1 MDPPVDA
8 GETGG
13 ASQSPRGAGTAEDSQ
28 PWRLG
33 FSASQPGG
41 LMGVHGISRDLT
53 IGYAGFIVG

>member
-8 GETGG
+8 GETAG

-33 FSASQPGG
+33 FSASQPGFG
-41 LMGVHGISRDLT
+41 SSWDFKRDLT